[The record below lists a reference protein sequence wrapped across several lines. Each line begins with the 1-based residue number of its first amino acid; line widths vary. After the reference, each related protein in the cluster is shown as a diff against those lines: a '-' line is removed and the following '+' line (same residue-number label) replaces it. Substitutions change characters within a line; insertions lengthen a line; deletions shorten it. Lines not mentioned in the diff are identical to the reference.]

1 MSKADSD
8 VMGTREAA
16 KTLGVS
22 VRTVQLWVESG
33 ALTAWKTPGKHR
45 RILRSSVDALLA
57 QRSADTGEDDDAGG
71 DILIV
76 EDELTMLAYYQA
88 LFELIRPETPLRF
101 ANDGFAGL
109 VEFGRRTPKLM
120 LVDIDMPGM
129 DGIEMIRSLHA
140 TLPDGVG
147 VVVVSGLSSE
157 QVDERGGLPGDI
169 PVYAK
174 PLSADALQEILA
186 SNFASDEK
194 QTEGATDEH
203 G

>member
-1 MSKADSD
+1 
-8 VMGTREAA
+8 MGTREAA

-57 QRSADTGEDDDAGG
+57 ERAADTAAAQPGAR

-76 EDELTMLAYYQA
+76 EDEVTMQAYYQA
-88 LFELIRPETPLRF
+88 LFELIRPDTPLRF
-101 ANDGFAGL
+101 ASDGFAGL
-109 VEFGRRTPKLM
+109 VEFGRQTPRLM

-129 DGIEMIRSLHA
+129 DGIEMIRSLQA
-140 TLPDGVG
+140 TLPDGVAI
-147 VVVVSGLSSE
+147 VVVSGLDEE
-157 QVDERGGLPGDI
+157 QIAARGGLPGSV
-169 PVYAK
+169 PVFPK

-186 SNFASDEK
+186 RYLASDA
-194 QTEGATDEH
+194 GADS
-203 G
+203 